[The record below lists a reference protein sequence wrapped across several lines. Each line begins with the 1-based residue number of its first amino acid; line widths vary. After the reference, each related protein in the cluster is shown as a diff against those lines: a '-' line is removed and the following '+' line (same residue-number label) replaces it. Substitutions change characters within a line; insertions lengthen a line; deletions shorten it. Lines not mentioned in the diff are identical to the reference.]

1 MGIPSFA
8 GRVGLAGGHSH
19 SIRSH
24 EKRACNLANGDLYV
38 YPKSNDT
45 VDATKD
51 VTFKWDTSCAIS
63 SSQITLSLYGSGG
76 VIKQW
81 GNKDFSAGQLT
92 VTFQPKW
99 WNDTETA
106 QLQMNIVESDTES
119 WMSSTP
125 AGPVFTVN
133 YPASAM
139 FSTTTNNGQVI
150 TSTAAAAATQSKD
163 AVFEDVSSTNT
174 SDKSGISKG
183 AIAAAVIVPLLVVAV
198 LIAVAVKFWRNREN
212 EKRKRWSQALSTHSN
227 LEWEKG
233 ALPGEKPRSILGRP
247 SMGGRPSMSGDRP
260 RPSMSTYGGSGRP
273 SSSVYAVE
281 NNMAG
286 AGIHQFQRPD
296 LASLRTHSADNVN
309 RSSLAM
315 PDGNARQSRI
325 SFAESARP
333 DRRSRLSFGGDIR
346 PNVHSGVFKNPG
358 ASRSAHELNST
369 PTNRRSAAYATGSAI
384 EDDDEIQISPSQ
396 LQGPHGFDQT
406 DMKRVG
412 KGTRTGRRSF
422 MSLGGGDK
430 RRESSASALSV
441 DDFKSAASARG
452 SVDELRDMEAVMLMR
467 RSMISQASQRSP
479 NPAMDNNEIEAL
491 DNVPSVPMPPSAPSP
506 IAGSST
512 VAYGPDQMLAV
523 YAARGKVAGGAP
535 STPTFGTAPLSQ
547 NVAQPKPTASRQN
560 SGMRLLT
567 SLGGKKNSEDSTSS
581 SAPAG
586 SMPSPSAPAP
596 GDMRSF
602 VHLNNGTVSS
612 AVIDAL
618 PAPGPR
624 GVTSPTG
631 ERPTTGLTAPSTK
644 TRASGMS
651 DGSRYSQ
658 NGEEEEEDI
667 GEAQ

>member
-1 MGIPSFA
+1 MGLPSFA

-19 SIRSH
+19 ATRGH
-24 EKRACNLANGDLYV
+24 QKRACNLANGDLYV
-38 YPKSNDT
+38 YPKSTDK
-45 VDATKD
+45 VDATQP
-51 VTFKWDTSCAIS
+51 VTFKWDTSCAIDS
-63 SSQITLSLYGSGG
+63 EQITLSLYGSTGL
-76 VIKQW
+76 VRQW
-81 GNKDFSAGQLT
+81 GNKDYSDGSLT
-92 VTFQPKW
+92 VNLLPKY

-106 QLQMNIVESDTES
+106 QLQMNIVASGVED
-119 WMSSTP
+119 WMSNTP
-125 AGPVFTVN
+125 AGPVFTVS

-139 FSTTTNNGQVI
+139 FSTTTANGQVK

-163 AVFEDVSSTNT
+163 AVFQDVSSTNS
-174 SDKSGISKG
+174 SDKSKISKG
-183 AIAAAVIVPLLVVAV
+183 AIAAAVIVPLIVVAV

-247 SMGGRPSMSGDRP
+247 SMGGRPSIGGE
-260 RPSMSTYGGSGRP
+260 RPSMSTYGGSARP
-273 SSSVYAVE
+273 TSSVFAVE

-286 AGIHQFQRPD
+286 AGAAGSHFQRPD
-296 LASLRTHSADNVN
+296 LASLRTHSAENVN
-309 RSSLAM
+309 PRSSLAM
-315 PDGNARQSRI
+315 PDGNVRQSRI

-346 PNVHSGVFKNPG
+346 PNVHSGIFKNPG

-396 LQGPHGFDQT
+396 MQGPHGFDQT
-406 DMKRVG
+406 DMKKVG

-430 RRESSASALSV
+430 RRESTASALSV

-467 RSMISQASQRSP
+467 RSMISQASGQRSP
-479 NPAMDNNEIEAL
+479 NPATMDNNDVEAL
-491 DNVPSVPMPPSAPSP
+491 DNVPSSPLPPSAPSP

-523 YAARGKVAGGAP
+523 YAARGKVSPSVTP
-535 STPTFGTAPLSQ
+535 STPTFGTAPTAQ
-547 NVAQPKPTASRQN
+547 NLPAPKPVATRQN
-560 SGMRLLT
+560 SGGMRLF
-567 SLGGKKNSEDSTSS
+567 GKKNLSEDSTSEN
-581 SAPAG
+581 APA
-586 SMPSPSAPAP
+586 APAP

-612 AVIDAL
+612 AIIDAL

-631 ERPTTGLTAPSTK
+631 ERLGAPSGQG
-644 TRASGMS
+644 RVSGMS

-658 NGEEEEEDI
+658 AEEDI

>member
-19 SIRSH
+19 TVRSH

-38 YPKSNDT
+38 YPKSTDK
-45 VDATKD
+45 VDATKP
-51 VTFKWDTSCAIS
+51 VTFKWDSSCPIS

-81 GNKDFSAGQLT
+81 GNKDFSAGELT

-106 QLQMNIVESDTES
+106 QLQMNIVESDLES
-119 WMSSTP
+119 WMSNAP
-125 AGPVFTVN
+125 AGPVFSVS

-139 FSTTTNNGQVI
+139 FSTTTANGQVK

-163 AVFEDVSSTNT
+163 AVFEDVSSTNA

-183 AIAAAVIVPLLVVAV
+183 AIAAAVIVPLLVIAV
-198 LIAVAVKFWRNREN
+198 LVAVAVKFWRNREN

-227 LEWEKG
+227 IEWEKG

-247 SMGGRPSMSGDRP
+247 SMGGRPSMSGGD
-260 RPSMSTYGGSGRP
+260 RPSMSTYGGSARP

-286 AGIHQFQRPD
+286 AGAGAGLHFQRPD
-296 LASLRTHSADNVN
+296 LASLRTQSAENVN

-315 PDGNARQSRI
+315 PDGNVRQSRI

-333 DRRSRLSFGGDIR
+333 DRRSRLSFGGDIK

-369 PTNRRSAAYATGSAI
+369 PTNRRSLAYATGSAI
-384 EDDDEIQISPSQ
+384 DDDDEIQISPSQ

-430 RRESSASALSV
+430 RRESSASALSA

-479 NPAMDNNEIEAL
+479 NPAMDNNSVEAL
-491 DNVPSVPMPPSAPSP
+491 DNAPPVPMAPSAPSP

-523 YAARGKVAGGAP
+523 YAARGKVANSAP
-535 STPTFGTAPLSQ
+535 STPTFGTAPQAQ

-567 SLGGKKNSEDSTSS
+567 SLGGKKNSEDST
-581 SAPAG
+581 G
-586 SMPSPSAPAP
+586 SMPPPSAPAP

-612 AVIDAL
+612 SVIDAL

-644 TRASGMS
+644 TRASGLS
-651 DGSRYSQ
+651 EGSRYSQ
-658 NGEEEEEDI
+658 TGEDEEDI